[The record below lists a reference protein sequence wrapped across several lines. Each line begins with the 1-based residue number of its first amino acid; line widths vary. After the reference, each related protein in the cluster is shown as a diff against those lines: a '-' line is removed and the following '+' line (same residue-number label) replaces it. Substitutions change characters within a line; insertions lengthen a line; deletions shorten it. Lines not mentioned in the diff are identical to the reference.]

1 MVRWRGV
8 LAAAA
13 LLAWPTHAGY
23 ITVGMTDA
31 HQCGTS
37 TVEWYG
43 DDGPY
48 HLLLTPT
55 TFSAH
60 GYNVWVPSIA
70 NGTTAH
76 NLTIKQPAG
85 LQYLVTVW
93 GASGI
98 EYAGTTDVQTV
109 LPSATNDAS
118 CFLKDAE
125 IAGLY
130 TFAFNISNTN
140 AGFPPQCSNLSMA
153 WPTSLESPTLP
164 PRVRGLGEGDGEGDS
179 DSEDVTAVI
188 EPLDERQAGAAP
200 AQTSF
205 ASKFP
210 GVLENADTSSSNKT
224 QGNTTTPPTM
234 FGIIPL
240 GNSFSIPIT
249 YPHKSKFVSGLPE
262 DSLSNTPTTW
272 TSQGVTHLN
281 WTVNLAKGTRFIL
294 VAGIGTHEEW
304 ASGGSSEMMTVG
316 QGGVGCFNLGG
327 APSITASET
336 KSGPIRKPT
345 STSTDMSSTDG
356 TDTGGK
362 TWAGVIIACVFS
374 ALATLVLATI
384 FYCCCRIRSKR
395 KRAAK
400 QGLPKPSVV
409 SVATFGRIDTKR
421 GKSRMERYEAGG
433 ENAADVQL
441 DLIGGDRDD
450 ASDGT
455 RPISTVSDATRPQS
469 QFSVSS
475 RPPPITT
482 SPLSRRYDGE
492 FGTYPSPGWSP
503 GYGSPVELH
512 DYHDF
517 APGGGYSNT
526 QLTSSART
534 RPPGEDYTPMSSP
547 MSSPTR
553 AASSGPLADLRNDLM
568 GRQASVDQ
576 LVSYPALAVS
586 PPPRRGLQLHDPGQG
601 SDDMGNAGAD
611 ALAELKRDTLAA
623 LGGQPGSPTGAA
635 PPAGPSARRRR
646 ERERGEATY
655 LVHRDAGRVL
665 GSGPRRPRNVLEL
678 PPRYEEL
685 TWDEDADADA
695 ERPPPPAPLTVD
707 TSNTGSHPSHSASA
721 SPATPA
727 LPYAASIPLPHSP
740 LPSDTWDAAPPP
752 APAPPADP

>member
-1 MVRWRGV
+1 MILRSWL
-8 LAAAA
+8 LAA
-13 LLAWPTHAGY
+13 LATARAGY

-55 TFSAH
+55 TFSSH

-70 NGTTAH
+70 NGTTAY

-118 CFLKDAE
+118 CFLPNAD
-125 IAGLY
+125 IASLY

-164 PRVRGLGEGDGEGDS
+164 PRTRSLGGDDDEEETDP
-179 DSEDVTAVI
+179 D
-188 EPLDERQAGAAP
+188 EPRPVDDLGERQAGAA
-200 AQTSF
+200 QTSF
-205 ASKFP
+205 APSLP
-210 GVLENADTSSSNKT
+210 GTLDADTSSSNKT

-249 YPHKSKFVSGLPE
+249 YSPKSKFVHGLPE
-262 DSLSNTPTTW
+262 SSWSDTPTTW

-281 WTVNLAKGTRFIL
+281 WTVSLAKGTRFIL
-294 VAGIGTHEEW
+294 VAGIGSHEEW

-316 QGGVGCFNLGG
+316 QGDSSCANAGS
-327 APSITASET
+327 APSITASESKT
-336 KSGPIRKPT
+336 GPIRKPT
-345 STSTDMSSTDG
+345 ASASSDSTSSTG
-356 TDTGGK
+356 SGPNI
-362 TWAGVIIACVFS
+362 AGVVLACVFS
-374 ALATLVLATI
+374 ALATLLLAVV
-384 FYCCCRIRSKR
+384 FYCCCRIRNKR
-395 KRAAK
+395 RRATK

-421 GKSRMERYEAGG
+421 RKQPQRYEGEQAG
-433 ENAADVQL
+433 DVRL
-441 DLIGGDRDD
+441 DLIADRDD

-469 QFSVSS
+469 HFSVSS

-482 SPLSRRYDGE
+482 SPLRRYDGE
-492 FGTYPSPGWSP
+492 LFGSPAYSSP
-503 GYGSPVELH
+503 GYSSPVEL
-512 DYHDF
+512 DSYH
-517 APGGGYSNT
+517 
-526 QLTSSART
+526 
-534 RPPGEDYTPMSSP
+534 DYTPQMTGYSSAQLSARARGDDYAP
-547 MSSPTR
+547 LSPRAGRDEYSPLSSPTR
-553 AASSGPLADLRNDLM
+553 APESSSSDRLGDIRTDLI
-568 GRQASVDQ
+568 GRPPSLDQ
-576 LVSYPALAVS
+576 LIAYPALAVT
-586 PPPRRGLQLHDPGQG
+586 PPRRGLQLHDPEEAGSEALGQ
-601 SDDMGNAGAD
+601 
-611 ALAELKRDTLAA
+611 LKRDTLAA
-623 LGGQPGSPTGAA
+623 LDGQPGSPTA
-635 PPAGPSARRRR
+635 PVPGPSLPRRR
-646 ERERGEATY
+646 RERGEATY

-665 GSGPRRPRNVLEL
+665 GGPRRPRNVLEL

-685 TWDEDADADA
+685 NWDEEEDG
-695 ERPPPPAPLTVD
+695 PAPLTIN
-707 TSNTGSHPSHSASA
+707 TSAGSAQSASA
-721 SPATPA
+721 SPATPV
-727 LPYAASIPLPHSP
+727 PPSAANIPLPHSP
-740 LPSDTWDAAPPP
+740 MLSQTWDIPPP
-752 APAPPADP
+752 DHTP